1 METCF
6 ACNSASIM
14 SKNFTTWQALLRLQN
29 ILVDCSDGED
39 SNSEIN
45 DAFNKDSKK
54 EVESVSSAEESGVN
68 SSSENDDND
77 PPNQVQVNQC

>member
-1 METCF
+1 
-6 ACNSASIM
+6 M
-14 SKNFTTWQALLRLQN
+14 SKNFTTSQALLRLQD

-39 SNSEIN
+39 SNSEID

-54 EVESVSSAEESGVN
+54 EEESDSSGEESGVN